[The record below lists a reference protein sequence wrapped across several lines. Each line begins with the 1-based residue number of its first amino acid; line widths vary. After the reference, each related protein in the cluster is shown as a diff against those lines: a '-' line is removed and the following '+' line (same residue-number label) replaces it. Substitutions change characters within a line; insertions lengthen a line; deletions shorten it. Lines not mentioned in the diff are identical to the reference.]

1 VAADRLPDCSD
12 ELTWDDIGWIISRT
26 LVYGLLTGAFTLV
39 YLAIVVGIGTLV
51 GSQGQSNLWL
61 SIVATGVVALA
72 FQPARDRS
80 RRLANRLVYG
90 SRATPYEVLSAF
102 SRAVAG
108 ASADDSLQRMARL
121 VVEATGAV
129 RATVWLRFGEVL
141 QPQAGWPRMGRC
153 RSPSRWKAAAC
164 RRPWTWRR
172 PPVDR
177 FRSDMRTSCWAR
189 SRSGPLRSSR
199 SPPPARS

>member
-12 ELTWDDIGWIISRT
+12 ELTRDDIDWIISRT
-26 LVYGLLTGAFTLV
+26 LVYGLLTAAFTLV

-72 FQPARDRS
+72 FQPARDRI

-102 SRAVAG
+102 SRAVAAPRPTTRCSG
-108 ASADDSLQRMARL
+108 WPAWWWRRP
-121 VVEATGAV
+121 VRCRRPCGAV
-129 RATVWLRFGEVL
+129 R
-141 QPQAGWPRMGRC
+141 
-153 RSPSRWKAAAC
+153 
-164 RRPWTWRR
+164 
-172 PPVDR
+172 
-177 FRSDMRTSCWAR
+177 
-189 SRSGPLRSSR
+189 
-199 SPPPARS
+199 